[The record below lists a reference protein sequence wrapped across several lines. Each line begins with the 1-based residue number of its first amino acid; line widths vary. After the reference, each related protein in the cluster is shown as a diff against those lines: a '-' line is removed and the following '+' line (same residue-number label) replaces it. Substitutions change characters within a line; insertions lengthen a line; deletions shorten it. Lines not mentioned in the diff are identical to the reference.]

1 MSPALAEIV
10 ALSDELKRLAAVQ
23 DWSGMVNIGHTRQ
36 EKLDAYFAATPLADD
51 SALLREV
58 LTAIQ
63 QADAALLR
71 EAGSQRQRLLQDAV
85 DLRQRWQM
93 SNTYQRVQN
102 LQT

>member
-10 ALSDELKRLAAVQ
+10 ALSDELKRLATLQ
-23 DWSGMVNIGHTRQ
+23 DWLGMVAVGQTRQ
-36 EKLDAYFAATPLADD
+36 EKLEAYFAHTPLADD
-51 SALLREV
+51 SELVRGV
-58 LTAIQ
+58 LAAIQ
-63 QADAALLR
+63 QTDAALLR

>member
-1 MSPALAEIV
+1 MSPTLAEIV
-10 ALSDELKRLAAVQ
+10 ALSDELKRLATVQ
-23 DWSGMVNIGHTRQ
+23 DWSGMVSIGHTRQ
-36 EKLDAYFAATPLADD
+36 EKLEAYFAATPLPDD
-51 SALLREV
+51 GALVREV

-63 QADAALLR
+63 QTDAVLLR